1 MIKQNAMAGLS
12 AIRRKM
18 DFRAVLARVG
28 PLFGRVLCVVK
39 CARSPLHFK
48 CHCWRG
54 LSLAIAPWENREQ
67 FLMKNMCDHREK

>member
-39 CARSPLHFK
+39 CARSPLHFR

-67 FLMKNMCDHREK
+67 FLMKNMCDHGEK